1 MCGMHQ
7 EKPGAHRG
15 VWSLIFCRNLISAD
29 FPPTISSVSW
39 PCDTQLLS
47 RALHQHMDLKVLKT
61 RIDSKILYISFKSLR
76 EPNRKALAVSNY
88 KGNESLTITQWL
100 LKHCYISWGWLIL
113 KETNLKECGS
123 SDKIHIPNCKWL
135 PCFYYSHYDSQNT
148 IFFLVL

>member
-15 VWSLIFCRNLISAD
+15 VWSVFFCRNSISAD
-29 FPPTISSVSW
+29 FPSTISCLMAMRHS
-39 PCDTQLLS
+39 
-47 RALHQHMDLKVLKT
+47 ALEHVDLKVLNT
-61 RIDSKILYISFKSLR
+61 RIDSKILYILLKSLR
-76 EPNRKALAVSNY
+76 EPSRKALAVRNY

-100 LKHCYISWGWLIL
+100 LKHCYLPRGWLIL
-113 KETNLKECGS
+113 KEANLKECGS

-135 PCFYYSHYDSQNT
+135 PCFYYSHYDSQNA